1 MKLFIFLC
9 LIIFSFKLYANEYPY
24 RGPAID
30 EEGSALAGIDHNW
43 LRFCGE
49 LGIENSYK
57 TMQKL
62 KNLSSNDYDIYNK
75 NRIQTSNKKLRYSEA
90 CEENLIQVIE
100 ANDEFIENIKIQV
113 DLKLGIIQENTKY
126 CKIKNNIFNEFCEN
140 KCDDDFRAKITE
152 EKILTDGITS
162 PQTWPSKEVINTF
175 KPIIKSTKLDSNP
188 VYTVDENK
196 KNPCGEDIQITKNNY
211 LEIQSL
217 FSTFKEIQISYYDVQ
232 EKKRIAEEKAAEEKR
247 IAEEKRK
254 EEERLA
260 EEKAAEEKRIADE
273 KAAEEKRIADE
284 KAAEEK
290 RIADEKA
297 AEEKRIVEEKKSAEE
312 LIERKLS
319 LFSEQTEIE
328 KAQDFLKNAKSFL
341 KLYPDELDII
351 TTTEYIIATKPIIDG
366 NINEELNVY
375 LTEFRNYLKTSVIY
389 EEYENEILSSARE
402 TKLKKVNDLIFEIE
416 NNIWVLKK
424 FMIENQNSVN
434 LEDWLN
440 NVKVAEE
447 VILKLESYQGLI
459 NTSKNLKDLINLK
472 REIDVSIDRTNK
484 SIESLKSY
492 LRDYQES
499 ELAPLI
505 LDQVKQLKEAIASE
519 NIDQMN
525 NSNTL
530 VEEFI
535 YEKFIKPEEERIAEE
550 KRKEEERIAEEKKKA
565 DEEKKKLIEDKY
577 KKFNA
582 KNDFQKN
589 IIKLLHIVG
598 VKFENIQFSRKD
610 NNIELTNL
618 NIGEVTI
625 NRLELVDINRDYLD
639 IFFDL
644 TNRYIDSAVF
654 PDFFKIINEFNYGGK
669 IFSDVTIIDY
679 EQIINEDVYLK
690 ISEINFSDLD
700 FKKYDQVKNIIT
712 SSLFD
717 DEDITKSLLSF
728 ILSMKFEE
736 IYFRDLIF
744 KEYYQNVSIEYLEIS
759 DWNEL
764 SFENILIN
772 KAYFQNDENELSFDS
787 MSLEDYLFDSEEINK
802 LIGSNK
808 IYEELI
814 IDNDFSKIFNSLKSF
829 QKFEIINFESR
840 IENSDFYSFESAKIK
855 DLEFNYFGENK
866 NIKVPTSLQIE
877 IIGSSL
883 NPSEVN
889 REASILANELGYN
902 NIKFDFITSWFWDT
916 KKNNIEF
923 NLENGLTDAG
933 SISILT
939 NITDLN
945 SDILSLQG
953 APLMTYLMTTPK
965 LKEFNITIL
974 DKSLKDKIIAYGAKQ
989 QNMSSNQYKNFLSQS
1004 LSLLATTI
1012 GISAD
1017 NYEEYFTSISNFI
1030 NDSNKLKISL
1040 EPNKPL
1046 SVNDL
1051 MPDIMSQNYSSISE
1065 KINLEIKN

>member
-1 MKLFIFLC
+1 
-9 LIIFSFKLYANEYPY
+9 
-24 RGPAID
+24 
-30 EEGSALAGIDHNW
+30 
-43 LRFCGE
+43 
-49 LGIENSYK
+49 
-57 TMQKL
+57 
-62 KNLSSNDYDIYNK
+62 
-75 NRIQTSNKKLRYSEA
+75 
-90 CEENLIQVIE
+90 
-100 ANDEFIENIKIQV
+100 V

-232 EKKRIAEEKAAEEKR
+232 E
-247 IAEEKRK
+247 
-254 EEERLA
+254 
-260 EEKAAEEKRIADE
+260 EKRIADE
-273 KAAEEKRIADE
+273 KAAEEKRIAE
-284 KAAEEK
+284 
-290 RIADEKA
+290 EKA

-577 KKFNA
+577 KKFKA

-644 TNRYIDSAVF
+644 TNRYIESAEF
-654 PDFFKIINEFNYGGK
+654 PDFFKLINEFNYGGK

-679 EQIINEDVYLK
+679 KQIINEDVYLK

-772 KAYFQNDENELSFDS
+772 KAYFQIEEEELSFDS

-877 IIGSSL
+877 IIGS
-883 NPSEVN
+883 
-889 REASILANELGYN
+889 
-902 NIKFDFITSWFWDT
+902 
-916 KKNNIEF
+916 
-923 NLENGLTDAG
+923 
-933 SISILT
+933 
-939 NITDLN
+939 
-945 SDILSLQG
+945 
-953 APLMTYLMTTPK
+953 
-965 LKEFNITIL
+965 
-974 DKSLKDKIIAYGAKQ
+974 
-989 QNMSSNQYKNFLSQS
+989 
-1004 LSLLATTI
+1004 
-1012 GISAD
+1012 
-1017 NYEEYFTSISNFI
+1017 
-1030 NDSNKLKISL
+1030 
-1040 EPNKPL
+1040 
-1046 SVNDL
+1046 
-1051 MPDIMSQNYSSISE
+1051 
-1065 KINLEIKN
+1065 